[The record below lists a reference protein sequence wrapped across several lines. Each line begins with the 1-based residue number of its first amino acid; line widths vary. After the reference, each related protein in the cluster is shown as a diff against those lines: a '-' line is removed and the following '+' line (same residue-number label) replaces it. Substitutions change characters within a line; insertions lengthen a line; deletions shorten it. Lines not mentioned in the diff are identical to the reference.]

1 MGMIESVF
9 FPVMVNKRSVWVFR
23 KHAGF
28 PQRGNPARIQASL
41 SSPYLRDCFVASLLA
56 TPAQPC
62 SRFSQ
67 TASLITVD
75 VLGMIE
81 KKGDR
86 LLFLRKLFASRNCA
100 FSSRKREKAACPL
113 FIKR

>member
-9 FPVMVNKRSVWVFR
+9 FSVMVNKRSGWVFR

-41 SSPYLRDCFVASLLA
+41 SSPKRRGTV
-56 TPAQPC
+56 PAQPC

-67 TASLITVD
+67 TPSLITVD
-75 VLGMIE
+75 ALGMIE
-81 KKGDR
+81 KKGTR
-86 LLFLRKLFASRNCA
+86 YLFYKDCPQVETVLF
-100 FSSRKREKAACPL
+100 FPEKAAYPL

>member
-9 FPVMVNKRSVWVFR
+9 FSVMENKRSVWVFR

-41 SSPYLRDCFVASLLA
+41 SSPKRRGTV
-56 TPAQPC
+56 PAQPC

-67 TASLITVD
+67 TPSLITVEA
-75 VLGMIE
+75 LGMIE
-81 KKGDR
+81 K
-86 LLFLRKLFASRNCA
+86 
-100 FSSRKREKAACPL
+100 KAACPL